1 MKAKV
6 GQCYYAPRGRAFR
19 IYRYVHVMASCTMAV
34 PVDNEPLY
42 RDREEARRRVYELNG
57 WQAPSQPSRG
67 EEANGMTG
75 SAGRTGKDGRD
86 YKL

>member
-19 IYRYVHVMASCTMAV
+19 IYRYVHVTASCTMAV

-42 RDREEARRRVYELNG
+42 RDREEARKRVYELNG
-57 WQAPSQPSRG
+57 WQAPSKPPRG
-67 EEANGMTG
+67 EEANGRTG
-75 SAGRTGKDGRD
+75 RTKRAGRTGNYG
-86 YKL
+86 L

>member
-6 GQCYYAPRGRAFR
+6 GQCYYASRGRAFR

-57 WQAPSQPSRG
+57 WISKNKQD
-67 EEANGMTG
+67 ANTET
-75 SAGRTGKDGRD
+75 SPAR
-86 YKL
+86 